1 MNLRDRNTCSVKSN
15 QHFDESFRSESAN
28 MALEQI
34 DGHRDAAKNL
44 KNSIIDFT
52 AGSLGGTAL
61 VYVGQ
66 PLDTVKVKMQTFPQL
81 YKGMVDCFMLTL
93 KQDGII
99 RGLYAGTIPAVAANV
114 AENSV
119 LFAAYGLCQKAM
131 ANLTGVRRTED
142 LSLLGNA
149 WAGFFAAF
157 FSSLSLCP
165 TELIKCQLQAMREVS
180 SMKAAPGER
189 VNFIGPWQLTKRI
202 IRTDG
207 PTGLFRGLLSTIARE
222 MPGYF
227 FFFGGYETARQLL
240 AKPGQNKEDIGWI
253 NTMIAGAA
261 GGAIF
266 WLVVFPADVIKSRIQ
281 VQDLRKPAYVVF
293 KDVVRAEGIG
303 ALYNGLKPTL
313 IRTVPATSTDRKSV
327 V

>member
-1 MNLRDRNTCSVKSN
+1 MAMEHKDDHGTLKSP
-15 QHFDESFRSESAN
+15 
-28 MALEQI
+28 
-34 DGHRDAAKNL
+34 KNL
-44 KNSIIDFT
+44 KSGIIDFT
-52 AGSLGGTAL
+52 AGSLGGVTL

-81 YKGMVDCFMLTL
+81 YKGMIDCFMKTL
-93 KQDGII
+93 KQDGIV
-99 RGLYAGTIPAVAANV
+99 RGLYAGTIPALVANV

-119 LFAAYGLCQKAM
+119 LFAAYGLCQNAI
-131 ANLTGVRRTED
+131 ANLTGVQKVED

-165 TELIKCQLQAMREVS
+165 TELIKCQLQAMREVETQ
-180 SMKAAPGER
+180 KAAPGER
-189 VNFIGPWQLTKRI
+189 VNFIGPWQLTKQIVRAE
-202 IRTDG
+202 G
-207 PTGLFRGLLSTIARE
+207 PQGLFRGLLSTIGRE

-227 FFFGGYETARQLL
+227 CFFGGYETTRQLL

-261 GGAIF
+261 GGVIF
-266 WLVVFPADVIKSRIQ
+266 WLVIFPADVIKSRIQ
-281 VQDLRKPAYVVF
+281 VQNLRKPVYIIL
-293 KDVVRAEGIG
+293 KDVVRTEGIG

-313 IRTVPATSTDRKSV
+313 IRTVPATATLFVTYEYSKGLMHKYFDD
-327 V
+327 